1 MRLKKQIFNIYTVIL
16 FFAIP
21 FFLFVGCLAP
31 RQFFN
36 ILFFHFDTETLG
48 RIISNIS
55 YEVFH
60 LESFDVM
67 QVVLPLMPMFGVGY
81 FYSLKRGFLGNA
93 AVRTGNYKKF
103 AWKVILQS
111 VFICS
116 AVMYISYFITASAG
130 ALCFTNQTVD
140 LGDSQRGLFT
150 EFFGEMF
157 SKENPYLY
165 GLLEGV
171 YRYIAFPAVYALFGI
186 AVSYCSQ
193 KPYMPILAPFVY
205 YCVFA
210 LVSSYLKFSFP
221 SMTAV
226 FRVIDTS
233 ATLTGGSELKML
245 FFVPFIPLIIPAVFS
260 VLTINRKLKEDM

>member
-1 MRLKKQIFNIYTVIL
+1 MRLRKQIFNAYTFIL
-16 FFAIP
+16 FFAMPVI
-21 FFLFVGCLAP
+21 LLGVYTVP
-31 RQFFN
+31 RLLNFIMHDREYALWVWN
-36 ILFFHFDTETLG
+36 A
-48 RIISNIS
+48 NS
-55 YEVFH
+55 YEAFH
-60 LESFDVM
+60 LGAFGPM
-67 QVVLPLMPMFGVGY
+67 QIILPLMPMFGVGY

-103 AWKVILQS
+103 AWKLILQS
-111 VFICS
+111 VFICA
-116 AVMYISYFITASAG
+116 AVMYISYFITACAG
-130 ALCFTNQTVD
+130 AALFTGTVN
-140 LGDSQRGLFT
+140 LGSSQRGLFT

>member
-1 MRLKKQIFNIYTVIL
+1 
-16 FFAIP
+16 
-21 FFLFVGCLAP
+21 
-31 RQFFN
+31 
-36 ILFFHFDTETLG
+36 
-48 RIISNIS
+48 
-55 YEVFH
+55 
-60 LESFDVM
+60 M

-165 GLLEGV
+165 GLLEGI
-171 YRYIAFPAVYALFGI
+171 YRYVAFPAVYSLFGI
-186 AVSYCSQ
+186 SVSFCSK
-193 KPYMPILAPFVY
+193 KPYMPILVPFVY
-205 YCVFA
+205 YFA
-210 LVSSYLKFSFP
+210 FGFAASYLKSPLRNFLP
-221 SMTAV
+221 IL
-226 FRVIDTS
+226 RLIDTTS
-233 ATLTGGSELKML
+233 TVMGGAEIKML